1 MSVVKA
7 KFNISGMSCSA
18 CSAHIEKAV
27 LAQNGVL
34 TVNVNLLQNNMA
46 VTYETKTINPEQICQ
61 IVDKAGYGAVIQT
74 EKNYVQDNKYNVEAK
89 KTRYRLLF
97 SLLFTLP
104 LFYIAMGH
112 MFSWPLPAFLDNTL
126 LLAVLELL
134 LTIPVVL
141 LNYKYFTNG
150 FSTLFHGGP
159 NMDSLI
165 AIGSGAA
172 IIYGLFIITRLV
184 AAYQAQDQILLHDL
198 AMDLYF
204 ESAAMILTLVTVGK
218 YLETRSKYKTSDA
231 ITKLIK
237 LTPQFALLE
246 KDGIEQEIP
255 AADVQVGD
263 ILIVKAGA
271 AIPVDGVI
279 IAGHGSV
286 DESMLTGESLP
297 VEKNVDEKVIGATLN
312 RAGYFKMRAEKIGQ
326 DTTLAQ
332 IINLVEEANS
342 SKAHIAKLADKIAG
356 VFVPVVITIATLTA
370 IVWLLLGTELSFA
383 ISTGISVLVISCPC
397 ALGLATPTAIM
408 VGTGKGAEYGILLKS
423 AESLESLQNVN
434 KILLDK
440 TGTVTEGK
448 PVVTDLIT
456 CDIDET
462 ALLQL
467 AGSLEKQSEHP
478 LAYAIVSECVQRQI
492 AFLPVENYQAI
503 PGGGIVGDISGQ
515 TYFVGN
521 YNMLLEQQI
530 QLGAWQQKVN
540 KLADLGKTNLYFG
553 CSGKLLG
560 ILAVADVVKPQSKQ
574 AIWELQNKLN
584 IDVCLLT
591 GDNATTAR
599 AIAQQVG
606 IKEVIAEVLPA
617 DKELVVRQL
626 QSRSDVVAMAGDGI
640 NDAPALAAAD
650 VGIAIGAGSDIAIDA
665 ADVVLMKNSLLDVV
679 TAFQLSKRVVLNI
692 KENLFWA
699 FIYNCIGIP
708 LAAGVFISVLG
719 WKLNPMFAAAAMSCS
734 SLCVVTNALRLRNF
748 KPIFSTEWQQSK
760 SFDNVQVKT
769 GMNILG
775 KNSLTGGEKMSKTM
789 YIEGMSCGHCSGR
802 VEQALNKIDGVT
814 AKVDLASKTADV
826 QLSQDVNDDILR
838 KAVED
843 AGYEVVKI
851 S

>member
-7 KFNISGMSCSA
+7 KFDVLGMSCSA

-27 LAQNGVL
+27 KAQNGVL

-46 VTYETKTINPEQICQ
+46 VTYETKNTNPEQICQ
-61 IVDKAGYGAVIQT
+61 VVEKAGYAAALQAENDFVN
-74 EKNYVQDNKYNVEAK
+74 KNQYSVEAQ
-89 KTRYRLLF
+89 KTKSRLLF

-112 MFSWPLPAFLDNTL
+112 MFGWPLPSFLHNTL
-126 LLAVLELL
+126 YLAIIELL
-134 LTIPVVL
+134 LTIPVICF
-141 LNYKYFTNG
+141 NYKYFTNG
-150 FSTLFHGGP
+150 FSALQHGSP

-165 AIGSGAA
+165 GIGSGAA
-172 IIYGLFIITRLV
+172 MVYGLFVIGQIVL
-184 AAYQAQDQILLHDL
+184 AYLADNQILLQDL
-198 AMDLYF
+198 AMNLYF

-218 YLETRSKYKTSDA
+218 YLENHSKYKTSDA
-231 ITKLIK
+231 ITKLMK
-237 LTPQFALLE
+237 LTPQNALLE
-246 KDGIEQEIP
+246 KDGQELEVP
-255 AADVQVGD
+255 VADLQIGD

-279 IAGHGSV
+279 IDGHGSV

-297 VEKNVDEKVIGATLN
+297 VEKTVRSKVIGATIN
-312 RAGYFKMRAEKIGQ
+312 RAGYFKMQAEKIGR

-342 SKAHIAKLADKIAG
+342 SKAHISKLADKIAG
-356 VFVPVVITIATLTA
+356 VFVPVVISIALCTA
-370 IVWLLLGTELSFA
+370 IIWLLLDASLGFA
-383 ISTGISVLVISCPC
+383 ISTGIAVLVISCPC

-423 AESLESLQNVN
+423 AESLEALQNVN

-448 PVVTDLIT
+448 PVVTDIIT
-456 CDIDET
+456 CAIGET
-462 ALLQL
+462 ELLQL

-478 LAYAIVSECVQRQI
+478 LAYAIVTECVARQI
-492 AFLPVENYQAI
+492 EFQSVDNYRAV
-503 PGGGIVGDISGQ
+503 PGGGIIGEIAGQ

-521 YNMLLEQQI
+521 YHMLQEQNI
-530 QLGAWQQKVN
+530 SLGDWQQTVDN
-540 KLADLGKTNLYFG
+540 LAALGKTNLYFG
-553 CSGKLLG
+553 SAGQLLG
-560 ILAVADVVKPQSKQ
+560 ILTVADVVKPQSQQ
-574 AIWELQNKLN
+574 AIWELQNKLGV
-584 IDVCLLT
+584 DVCLLT
-591 GDNATTAR
+591 GDNAITAKS
-599 AIAQQVG
+599 IARQVG

-617 DKELVVRQL
+617 EKELAVRQL
-626 QSRSDVVAMAGDGI
+626 QSHSARVAMVGDGI

-650 VGIAIGAGSDIAIDA
+650 VGIAIGAGSDIAIEA

-748 KPIFSTEWQQSK
+748 KPGFTEHTK
-760 SFDNVQVKT
+760 TKADILPANAVNVQIGV
-769 GMNILG
+769 NALI
-775 KNSLTGGEKMSKTM
+775 GGEKMVKTM
-789 YIEGMSCGHCSGR
+789 HIEGMSCSHCSGR
-802 VEQALNKIDGVT
+802 VEQALNQIDGVT
-814 AKVDLASKTADV
+814 AIVDLANKTANV
-826 QLSQDVNDDILR
+826 QLAKAVEDSVLR
-838 KAVED
+838 QAVED
-843 AGYEVVKI
+843 AGYEVVNI
-851 S
+851 E

>member
-7 KFNISGMSCSA
+7 KFDITGMSCSA

-27 LAQNGVL
+27 SAQNGVL
-34 TVNVNLLQNNMA
+34 TTNVNLLQNNMA
-46 VTYETKTINPEQICQ
+46 VTYETRNINPEQI
-61 IVDKAGYGAVIQT
+61 ISVVEKAGYGAALQT
-74 EKNYVQDNKYNVEAK
+74 ENNFVRENKYNDEAQNTK
-89 KTRYRLLF
+89 RRLLF

-112 MFSWPLPAFLDNTL
+112 MFAWPLPGFLHNAL
-126 LLAVLELL
+126 YLAIIELL
-134 LTIPVVL
+134 LTIPVIYF
-141 LNYKYFTNG
+141 NYKYFTNG
-150 FSTLFHGGP
+150 ISSLLHGSP

-172 IIYGLFIITRLV
+172 IVYGLFIIV
-184 AAYQAQDQILLHDL
+184 QIFFAYMEQNQPLLQEL

-218 YLETRSKYKTSDA
+218 YLENCSKYKTSDA

-237 LTPQFALLE
+237 LAPQYALLE
-246 KDGIEQEIP
+246 KDGQELEIP
-255 AADVQVGD
+255 IADVQIGD

-271 AIPVDGVI
+271 AIPVDGKI
-279 IAGHGSV
+279 IDGHGSV

-297 VEKNVDEKVIGATLN
+297 VEKNVNSPVIGATIN
-312 RAGYFKMRAEKIGQ
+312 SAGYFKMRAEKIGN

-356 VFVPVVITIATLTA
+356 VFVPVVISIAMLTTI
-370 IVWLLLGTELSFA
+370 IWLLLDADLGFA
-383 ISTGISVLVISCPC
+383 VSTGISVLVISCPC

-423 AESLESLQNVN
+423 AESLEALQNIN

-448 PVVTDLIT
+448 PVVTNIIT
-456 CDIDET
+456 QNIPE
-462 ALLQL
+462 AKLLQL

-478 LAYAIVSECVQRQI
+478 LAYAIVSECVERHI
-492 AFLPVENYQAI
+492 DFLPVANYKAI
-503 PGGGIVGDISGQ
+503 PGGGIVGDVADQ
-515 TYFVGN
+515 NYFVGN
-521 YNMLLEQQI
+521 YNMLAEQQI
-530 QLGAWQQKVN
+530 SLNDLQEQIN
-540 KLADLGKTNLYFG
+540 ELAAEGKTNLYFG
-553 CSGKLLG
+553 TGNQLLG
-560 ILAVADVVKPQSKQ
+560 IIAVADVVKPQSQQ
-574 AIWELQNKLN
+574 AVWELQNRLG

-591 GDNATTAR
+591 GDNAVTAK
-599 AIAQQVG
+599 AIARQVG

-617 DKELVVRQL
+617 EKELAVRQL
-626 QSRSDVVAMAGDGI
+626 QSHSVRVAMVGDGI

-650 VGIAIGAGSDIAIDA
+650 VGIAIGAGSDIAVDA

-699 FIYNCIGIP
+699 FVYNCIGIP

-748 KPIFSTEWQQSK
+748 KP
-760 SFDNVQVKT
+760 SFAEHISNAKDIMPNVQIGIKT
-769 GMNILG
+769 
-775 KNSLTGGEKMSKTM
+775 LTGGEKMSKTI
-789 YIEGMSCGHCSGR
+789 YIEGMSCSHCSNR
-802 VEQALNKIDGVT
+802 VEQVLNKIDGVT
-814 AKVDLASKTADV
+814 ATVDLAGKKANI
-826 QLSQDVNDDILR
+826 QLSKAVDDSVLR
-838 KAVED
+838 QAVED
-843 AGYEVVKI
+843 AGYEVVNI
-851 S
+851 E